1 MKKSAASVISKQYK
15 QLTDPRT
22 AVPNFNVELTN
33 DSNLFSWNIGIM
45 IQNEDSIYNGGYLKG
60 QMIFPDDYPYSPPD
74 FKFIPPI
81 YHPNVYK
88 DGRLCISILHQSG
101 DATSGE
107 PDNETWSPVQTAE
120 TVLMSIISLL
130 EDPNL
135 DSPANVDAA
144 VDLRK
149 RKELYMERVKLEV
162 ERSQQDIP
170 RDLIWPNGYKNETNS
185 SNMSVNNN
193 NNNSTNMANNS
204 IRNSFS
210 NGNKDSQEDSSVSH
224 QNNATGDCFSEISK
238 NSIQNHKTSSFW
250 HDTDAEDEEL
260 EVEFSESDEE

>member
-1 MKKSAASVISKQYK
+1 MSDKIRMKKSAASVISKQYK
-15 QLTDPRT
+15 QLTDPKT
-22 AVPNFNVELTN
+22 AIPFFNVELTN
-33 DSNLFSWNIGIM
+33 DSNLFSWNVGIM
-45 IQNEDSIYNGGYLKG
+45 IQNEESIYNGGYLKG
-60 QMIFPDDYPYSPPD
+60 LMSFPDDYPYSPPE

-101 DATSGE
+101 DVTSGE

-149 RKELYMERVKLEV
+149 RKELYDERVKLEV

-170 RDLIWPNGYKNETNS
+170 RDFTWPFD
-185 SNMSVNNN
+185 NNN
-193 NNNSTNMANNS
+193 ENINYT
-204 IRNSFS
+204 
-210 NGNKDSQEDSSVSH
+210 
-224 QNNATGDCFSEISK
+224 K
-238 NSIQNHKTSSFW
+238 NSHGAETIVSENSPVEDLVLEVNKNNFDQQKKSSFW

-260 EVEFSESDEE
+260 EVEFSESDEEDDGDW

>member
-1 MKKSAASVISKQYK
+1 MSDKSRMKKSAASVISKQYK

-22 AVPNFNVELTN
+22 AIPFFNVELTN
-33 DSNLFSWNIGIM
+33 DSNLFSWNVGIM

-60 QMIFPDDYPYSPPD
+60 LMSFPDDYPYSPPE
-74 FKFIPPI
+74 FKFVPPI

-101 DATSGE
+101 DVTSGE

-149 RKELYMERVKLEV
+149 RKELYDERVKLEV

-170 RDLIWPNGYKNETNS
+170 RDFNWPLKNGSVDKT
-185 SNMSVNNN
+185 SNG
-193 NNNSTNMANNS
+193 NNS
-204 IRNSFS
+204 INQSNSSIGIVFGGAECS
-210 NGNKDSQEDSSVSH
+210 VPELNKNGYEQPK
-224 QNNATGDCFSEISK
+224 K
-238 NSIQNHKTSSFW
+238 SSFW

-260 EVEFSESDEE
+260 EVEFSESEEEEEQQEE

>member
-1 MKKSAASVISKQYK
+1 M
-15 QLTDPRT
+15 T
-22 AVPNFNVELTN
+22 
-33 DSNLFSWNIGIM
+33 
-45 IQNEDSIYNGGYLKG
+45 
-60 QMIFPDDYPYSPPD
+60 FPDDYPYSPPE
-74 FKFIPPI
+74 FRFVPPI

-149 RKELYMERVKLEV
+149 RKELYDERVKLEV

-170 RDLIWPNGYKNETNS
+170 RDFNWPLSSAKKNNTYDS
-185 SNMSVNNN
+185 D
-193 NNNSTNMANNS
+193 S
-204 IRNSFS
+204 I
-210 NGNKDSQEDSSVSH
+210 
-224 QNNATGDCFSEISK
+224 FSENTGGVESLSELSK
-238 NSIQNHKTSSFW
+238 NSFEQQKKSSFW

-260 EVEFSESDEE
+260 EVEFSESDEDE